1 MILEIVRYGHPALRR
16 KGAVVEVLDTEVRQ
30 LISDMF
36 ETMYD
41 AQGIGLAAQQ
51 VGRALQVAI
60 VDVRGVTDR
69 PSNASR
75 DGQPLDV
82 DSLMPLV
89 LVNPQIQ
96 PVGEPVTGMEGCL
109 SFPEVFTEITRPE
122 SIDVRA
128 LGLDGRPYSFRCGGL
143 LAKAIQHEVDHLNG
157 VLFIDRMTK
166 ATKASFRDEL
176 DLLMAETKAKLEA
189 AGSKS

>member
-16 KGAVVEVLDTEVRQ
+16 KGAVVGVLDTEVRQ

>member
-16 KGAVVEVLDTEVRQ
+16 KGAVVGVLDTEVRQ

-69 PSNASR
+69 PSTASR

-89 LVNPQIQ
+89 LVNPHIQ
-96 PVGEPVTGMEGCL
+96 PVGEPVTGLEGCL
-109 SFPEVFTEITRPE
+109 SFPEIFTEITRPE